1 MKKSEF
7 DLTRANACFLRGDYK
22 SAFSM
27 YLNAAVSEHLP
38 EAAFNVA
45 YMYYHGL
52 FVPQSYALAR
62 RYYMAAQMLDGG
74 AAQFNLALMCLRGQG
89 VPADYSEAAR
99 YMKISAANDCV
110 NAQLYLGVAYTI
122 GCMFDPQEIECLS
135 LIPYYRVVKR
145 DAQALLAG
153 DVMQLDDARFD
164 ALEPDE
170 FCAAEMFAAA
180 AAHKDTTYI
189 SEQVGAGQELLGHAL
204 IEGLGVSYDPEAG
217 YQMLERAVEENG
229 SVRAAIFLEQNKEK
243 ALIYGVNT
251 EKSRVL
257 LEEASDE
264 RI

>member
-1 MKKSEF
+1 MTNSTI
-7 DLTRANACFLRGDYK
+7 DPAGANGCFLRGDYR

-27 YLNAAVSEHLP
+27 YLSAAVREHHP

-52 FVPQSYALAR
+52 YVPQSYSLSR

-89 VPADYSEAAR
+89 GAADYHEAAR
-99 YMKISAANDCV
+99 YMKISAANGCI

-135 LIPYYRVVKR
+135 LIPYYRVVER
-145 DAQALLAG
+145 DAQLLLAG
-153 DVMQLDDARFD
+153 DVMQLDDARFEV
-164 ALEPDE
+164 LEPDE
-170 FCAAEMFAAA
+170 QYATEMFAAA

-204 IEGLGVSYDPEAG
+204 IEGLGAVYDPEAG
-217 YQMLERAVEENG
+217 YKMMERAVEENG
-229 SVRAAIFLEQNKEK
+229 SVRAAMFLEQNKEK
-243 ALIYGVNT
+243 AKIYGVDP
-251 EKSRVL
+251 EKGRAL
-257 LEEASDE
+257 LQKTSEEQV
-264 RI
+264 